1 MPLMVYLNLAKQ
13 TMCKKQKT
21 ITLLTERVE
30 NGIYIREHQTFTLKQ
45 YKKMLKQGQKGVKN
59 VKRN

>member
-1 MPLMVYLNLAKQ
+1 MLLMACLNFVKQ

>member
-1 MPLMVYLNLAKQ
+1 MLLMDCLKFAKQ

-30 NGIYIREHQTFTLKQ
+30 NGVYIREHQTFTLKQ

>member
-1 MPLMVYLNLAKQ
+1 
-13 TMCKKQKT
+13 MCKKQKT

>member
-1 MPLMVYLNLAKQ
+1 
-13 TMCKKQKT
+13 MCKKQKT
-21 ITLLTERVE
+21 ITLLTERVK

-45 YKKMLKQGQKGVKN
+45 YKKMLKQGQKGVNN

>member
-1 MPLMVYLNLAKQ
+1 MLLMACLNFAKQ
-13 TMCKKQKT
+13 TMCKKQKI

>member
-1 MPLMVYLNLAKQ
+1 MLLMACLNFAKQ
-13 TMCKKQKT
+13 IMCKKQKT